1 MSGTYTVGTGGSYDY
16 SSMADAGMA
25 IKAAEF
31 TGDVTLL
38 ICTDLTETINTGI
51 VNKSEYTLT
60 IRPDKD
66 EDRTIT
72 YTTAKD
78 NTGPT
83 GVFVIGGDM
92 TKTPGTTIGWASV
105 PTKNVIVDGAAEGK
119 TTPRLKITNEV
130 FGTNVLLYG
139 DVQDVVIKNC
149 ILVGRSSSTAYALVF
164 RSENYSQTSKDIA
177 PQNCLVENCVLQ
189 SSSSSSQ
196 TVYFQGNQAHS
207 EAGWPASITIRNS
220 TIKAHTRGIYV
231 RQVCN
236 LNVEGCTFDMSN
248 SSGGILAHAIMGEG
262 ARGTINVKGNKFIKN
277 STANYHGGTYGL
289 QTITASGGAD
299 VWVIENNY
307 FAGYDA
313 LKAISNTTNGTEA
326 RLVAVRCGDYCEV
339 RHNTFHMP
347 NLTKDQAS
355 KLVSASPTTLLWL
368 AGSHQYPVQNNIFV
382 CEETTA
388 NVSLIRGGLN
398 ENVTGNVF
406 YHEGGNA
413 AIVAAAPSCMT
424 FADLE
429 TSYPTQAATS
439 KWTNVTFADA
449 ANGDL
454 SLAGSSDGDLN
465 LAVDRL
471 AEVLTDINGTARR
484 EKTYAGAYEGSEF
497 PAEVCSVTTMVVP
510 VGGGTVEGAGDYAKG
525 ASVTLTAT
533 SNDHY
538 DFVNWTEDGAV
549 VSTTAEYS
557 FTVTKDIELI
567 ANFQEHAKYTITAV
581 ANDEN
586 MGTVT
591 GGDTYYAGES
601 ATLKATAKSG
611 YVFAGWADGEKN
623 ATRTVTVSG
632 DAIYTANFQAI
643 APRAWAYDLKVADD
657 GDNYKFTFNAT
668 AAGSATLLFADID
681 GNPVAPTSWDGG
693 LVNAGANTVLVAK
706 AAFTENKDV
715 YWSVKMDGEAIP
727 AISEITDQSRGIYDF
742 YNMMGVVVDN
752 NPNSDYF
759 GKIYIQQSYEYP
771 GSGNTA
777 ERNKTQEAGIFIYD
791 QGLNELNPTNVGYKP
806 TMPTGYTAIGASR
819 ESFKRLAI
827 NPTNGNL
834 VFGNNISGEGSVWT
848 IGRDNLTA
856 EATNIIEGATGIDK
870 VNAIC
875 YDENGSLYVLANI
888 TTQSSKYN
896 LYKFADGVQTELTLA
911 GKKIFIDADVAMTS
925 DGRGGLWI
933 AQRRGGI
940 TQYSILSHINVAE
953 DKVDFVLDAEGTY
966 KDWFA
971 GNCFRA
977 AIAYNAAESIV
988 AVQGASKILLFK
1000 VSYDV
1005 STGAPSIDKY
1015 LQVSPVGT
1023 SVDGLAFDYAGDLY
1037 TVNSGSEKFQ
1047 KFTLPTDENICT
1059 VPAPSS
1065 QKLVLGTQCEVT
1077 VTVNDHT
1084 MGSVTGAGQYEKGT
1098 EVTLTPNPVA
1108 HHRFVNW
1115 TGDMTSTDN
1124 PLKFTIE
1131 GSVNLI
1137 ANFEAIPQVTIT
1149 VTSNNEDM
1157 GTVSGGGTYDE
1168 GAEVT
1173 IAATPKATY
1182 RFVKWSD
1189 DVTDATRTFPAA
1201 EDLTLQAIFE
1211 KVPNRAWAY
1220 DLSQVAD
1227 GDNYKFSFVATTA
1240 GEATL
1245 LFADK
1250 DGNELVVPHV
1260 VGAVNAGANTVTL
1273 PQSTFAGVTKDVY
1286 WSVKM
1291 DGEEITAV
1299 AEITDQAKG
1308 IYDFVDMTGVLVD
1321 NNPDSKY
1328 FGEVYVQ
1335 MALNGTVGSKTQ
1347 TAGLFIFD
1355 QTLAIKNTDANAGI
1369 QPILPSEYTMGD
1381 NRNKFHR
1388 LEIDPKTGNLTY
1400 CYNVADNPAIFVIDR
1415 ENMAGNA
1422 TNILAGV
1429 AGLTRTAA
1437 HCYDAEGTLYV
1448 MDIAASKGT
1457 IYKIV
1462 DGQAIQLTE
1471 PNGKWVNASIS
1482 LAADGKGGLWVSHN
1496 RGQMDTYYQL
1506 VHVTAAGEL
1515 DYTVWQD
1522 NTNGFEGGCNRGA
1535 LAYDAERQILAQGR
1549 NGKVELYSVAFDA
1562 TTGVPTLTNIA
1573 ITPFTANYIDGLAFD
1588 YAGDLYVVNTGTKKF
1603 YKYTI
1608 PTAENICT
1616 VPAPASQK
1624 LVLGTQYEVTVTVN
1638 DHTMGSVE
1646 GAGIYEKGTEV
1657 TLTPNPVAHHRFVNW
1672 TGDMTSTDNP
1682 LKFTI
1687 EGDVNLT
1694 ANFEAIP
1701 QYTITTSVNDEKMGS
1716 VTEGGTYYE
1725 GTEVTLTATA
1735 KGGYV
1740 FVDWS
1745 DGVTEET
1752 RTFTAG
1758 VDMPETL
1765 TANFKVAVP
1774 RAWAYDLRLDADTD
1788 PANYIFTFK
1797 TTSAGT
1803 ATLIFKDED
1812 GNIQNFGTHTAT
1824 ATVAEEKTIT
1834 IAKTVFD
1841 AATKDIYWEVEL
1853 AGEAIAK
1860 MAELTDPNKG
1870 IYNFYVPQGVAVD
1883 NSPNSMYFGRI
1894 YVAEGTTGGNDGLT
1908 EMAKQMTAGLFVY
1921 NQALEKV
1928 QPATGYTGIISQNV
1942 IFNTNKPTST
1952 DEINNIRQQMHR
1964 VAVDPVTGEVVF
1976 AYYKD
1981 GATAVYGMNPDNLA
1995 GNARNYLVDNQITYA
2010 QSLCFDE
2017 DGALYVMNNANAGQ
2031 TGGQIYKVQNGEV
2044 ALFAAHDKNNQWAV
2058 YDNALAADGRG
2069 GLWIAQNRYG
2079 YDYPILSHVNKNGEV
2094 DFAVKENLNG
2104 WFPNNNTGSSYR
2116 GQLAYNLN
2124 ENILAFAGNKMV
2136 TLFTVAYDGNG
2147 KPTLNKL
2154 MSTPLLGGGNIDG
2167 VAFDYAGDL
2176 YVASASAERL
2186 YKFVVPTTDNI
2197 CTVPAPESQ
2206 IIMKEARYTVTVV
2219 ADPAEMGT
2227 VTEGGE
2233 YKAGEKVTLTATA
2246 NDNYRFVNWTKGGV
2260 EVSKDASFEYTVP
2273 AENVTIT
2280 AHFELKPLAM
2290 VGVVKRAVQ
2299 IGESTVVL
2307 THEANGTP
2315 HLYKVVDGELEA
2327 EISQVGVEAAAAGYL
2342 SISDIAATEDGKLV
2356 ACNYIEC
2363 TFDPSNTSY
2372 FYIWNN
2378 LAGDP
2383 TIWFTS
2389 QKSTN
2394 YNNAYMGW
2402 TMAVK
2407 GTSTDAVVTISGF
2420 NKSNKNTR
2428 FSHLKLV
2435 GGVYNEANYEY
2446 SRDNAALHVNALGNS
2461 YELNA
2466 SPLANANW
2474 IVDGEL
2480 TAPIEFV
2487 GKNAVAID
2495 TYTEMGETLLGKKF
2509 NGATYLTVL
2518 GKHLMVAPYADGE
2531 NVAGVT
2537 VLDITNGLDQAEEMD
2552 YAELTSPVLATAA
2565 ATAVKVNG
2573 DDLTITLVVDNKVYI
2588 FSIDLNLQYTRT
2600 VTNGNFGTICLP
2612 YGSNNYS
2619 GAEFYEISYL
2629 QLKDDGVTPMGIWLD
2644 EVIELE
2650 AGKPYI
2656 FKATSNLL
2664 TVNYKGEE
2672 ALSPVDGKAGLTGT
2686 FDGITDETVL
2696 QGNYMI
2702 ADNKFWL
2709 CGAGCWLNANRA
2721 YIEHDA
2727 LHATTTPVSPIPGRR
2742 RVMMGAAGENTTT
2755 GVDNLTEDGVVST
2768 NQATKMVVNGQLI
2781 IIRDGVKYNAQGV
2794 RL

>member
-1 MSGTYTVGTGGSYDY
+1 MKKILLSFVALFAMVSMATAQRAWAYDLELTPSVDSYTFAFKAVTAGDATLVFYKEGVEAGTLNLGSVSAGANTVTKTSEELLEAIQQSGDFNWGVKMTGGAIALSGTYLTELTAADQGLDFYLPQGLVVDNNPESETFSTLFVAEAQGGKLSVGPTHKQGIYHYSQKLAELNPTDQGIIPSNVTLTNGSRQEMHRIAINPKNNHVAFAHNISGKPAVWSVPANNPAGEATNLIAGTAITMPNSICFDENGTLYVMDNANATTGGTLYKVVDGVATKLVQNKTWQQVDNSLAYDGRGGIWIAQTSTGTTWPSYAILSHVNSKGEIDWSALDHSSDGLFSAGNSYGY
-16 SSMADAGMA
+16 SQRGQCAYNVKEDLLVLGGNCRSHIFQVTYNAVGAPSLTLKYRTPF
-25 IKAAEF
+25 IKAS
-31 TGDVTLL
+31 TN
-38 ICTDLTETINTGI
+38 I
-51 VNKSEYTLT
+51 
-60 IRPDKD
+60 
-66 EDRTIT
+66 
-72 YTTAKD
+72 
-78 NTGPT
+78 
-83 GVFVIGGDM
+83 
-92 TKTPGTTIGWASV
+92 
-105 PTKNVIVDGAAEGK
+105 DGAAFDYAGDLYLMSAARE
-119 TTPRLKITNEV
+119 RLYKYVVPTNNNTCTVPAKKSQVIT
-130 FGTNVLLYG
+130 
-139 DVQDVVIKNC
+139 
-149 ILVGRSSSTAYALVF
+149 
-164 RSENYSQTSKDIA
+164 
-177 PQNCLVENCVLQ
+177 
-189 SSSSSSQ
+189 
-196 TVYFQGNQAHS
+196 
-207 EAGWPASITIRNS
+207 
-220 TIKAHTRGIYV
+220 
-231 RQVCN
+231 
-236 LNVEGCTFDMSN
+236 
-248 SSGGILAHAIMGEG
+248 
-262 ARGTINVKGNKFIKN
+262 
-277 STANYHGGTYGL
+277 
-289 QTITASGGAD
+289 
-299 VWVIENNY
+299 
-307 FAGYDA
+307 
-313 LKAISNTTNGTEA
+313 
-326 RLVAVRCGDYCEV
+326 
-339 RHNTFHMP
+339 
-347 NLTKDQAS
+347 
-355 KLVSASPTTLLWL
+355 LVSATPEHTVTISVNGNGT
-368 AGSHQYPVQNNIFV
+368 
-382 CEETTA
+382 
-388 NVSLIRGGLN
+388 
-398 ENVTGNVF
+398 VTGANTGK
-406 YHEGGNA
+406 YLEG
-413 AIVAAAPSCMT
+413 T
-424 FADLE
+424 EL
-429 TSYPTQAATS
+429 
-439 KWTNVTFADA
+439 
-449 ANGDL
+449 
-454 SLAGSSDGDLN
+454 
-465 LAVDRL
+465 
-471 AEVLTDINGTARR
+471 
-484 EKTYAGAYEGSEF
+484 
-497 PAEVCSVTTMVVP
+497 
-510 VGGGTVEGAGDYAKG
+510 
-525 ASVTLTAT
+525 TLTAT
-533 SNDHY
+533 PAAHY
-538 DFVNWTEDGAV
+538 DFLNWTYGSETSTDNPLIITVDGNKNI
-549 VSTTAEYS
+549 T
-557 FTVTKDIELI
+557 
-567 ANFQEHAKYTITAV
+567 ANFQEHDKYTITAV

-611 YVFAGWADGEKN
+611 YVFAGWADGEKS
-623 ATRTVTVSG
+623 ATRTVEVSG
-632 DAIYTANFQAI
+632 VATYTANFQAI
-643 APRAWAYDLKVADD
+643 APRAWAYDLKVAED

-681 GNPVAPTSWDGG
+681 GNPVAPILWDGG

-715 YWSVKMDGEAIP
+715 YWSVKIDGEAIP

-752 NPNSDYF
+752 DPNSDYF
-759 GKIYIQQSYEYP
+759 GKIYIQQSFEYT
-771 GSGNTA
+771 SGTTV
-777 ERNKTQEAGIFIYD
+777 ERNKTQKAGIFIYD
-791 QGLNELNPTNVGYKP
+791 QGLNELNPTNEGYKP
-806 TMPTGYTAIGASR
+806 TMPAGYTAIGKSR

-856 EATNIIEGATGIDK
+856 EATNIIEGVTGIDK

-888 TTQSSKYN
+888 TTGSAKYN
-896 LYKFADGVQTELTLA
+896 LYKFTAGVQTELTLGGA
-911 GKKIFIDADVAMTS
+911 KVFVDADVAMTS

-953 DKVDFVLDAEGTY
+953 DKVDFVLDSSADYAT
-966 KDWFA
+966 WFS
-971 GNCFRA
+971 GNCYRA

-1000 VSYDV
+1000 VSYDA

-1077 VTVNDHT
+1077 VTVNDPA
-1084 MGSVTGAGQYEKGT
+1084 MGSVEGAGIYEKGT

-1115 TGDMTSTDN
+1115 TGYMTSTDN

-1131 GSVNLI
+1131 GDVALT
-1137 ANFEAIPQVTIT
+1137 ANFEATPQWTIT
-1149 VTSNNEDM
+1149 VTANDDSM

-1173 IAATPKATY
+1173 ITATPNATY

-1250 DGNELVVPHV
+1250 DGNELVAPYA
-1260 VGAVNAGANTVTL
+1260 VGTVAAGANTVTL
-1273 PQSTFAGVTKDVY
+1273 AKTTFEGITKDVY

-1291 DGEEITAV
+1291 DGEEIAAV

-1422 TNILAGV
+1422 TNILEGV

-1471 PNGKWVNASIS
+1471 PNAKWVNASIS
-1482 LAADGKGGLWVSHN
+1482 LAADGNGGLWVSHN

-1506 VHVTAAGEL
+1506 VHVTKAGEL
-1515 DYTVWQD
+1515 DYTVWKD

-1549 NGKVELYSVAFDA
+1549 DGKVELYSVAFDA
-1562 TTGVPTLTNIA
+1562 TTGVPTLINIA
-1573 ITPFTANYIDGLAFD
+1573 TTPLIANNIDGLAFD

-1624 LVLGTQYEVTVTVN
+1624 LVLGTQCEVTVTVN
-1638 DHTMGSVE
+1638 DPTMGSVT
-1646 GAGIYEKGTEV
+1646 GAGIFEKGTEV

-1745 DGVTEET
+1745 DGLTEET
-1752 RTFTAG
+1752 RTITATEN
-1758 VDMPETL
+1758 VNLE
-1765 TANFKVAVP
+1765 AIFAKASS

-1788 PANYIFTFK
+1788 PANYIFTF
-1797 TTSAGT
+1797 TATSAGT
-1803 ATLIFKDED
+1803 ATIFFTDEE
-1812 GNIQNFGTHTAT
+1812 GTSVAPTQEVVG
-1824 ATVAEEKTIT
+1824 TVAAGETKTVT
-1834 IAKTVFD
+1834 IAKSAFTGD
-1841 AATKDIYWEVEL
+1841 KDIYWSVKVE
-1853 AGEAIAK
+1853 GEAIAK

-1894 YVAEGTTGGNDGLT
+1894 YVAEGTTGANDGGS

-1928 QPATGYTGIISQNV
+1928 QPATGYEGIIPQNV
-1942 IFNTNKPTST
+1942 TFNTTKPTST
-1952 DEINNIRQQMHR
+1952 DEINIIRQQMHR
-1964 VAVDPVTGEVVF
+1964 VAVDPVTGEVAF

-1981 GATAVYGMNPDNLA
+1981 PATAIYSMNPDDLA
-1995 GNARNYLVDNQITYA
+1995 GNAQNLIEGSSITYA
-2010 QSLCFDE
+2010 NSLCFNSE
-2017 DGALYVMNNANAGQ
+2017 GTLYVMNNANTGL
-2031 TGGQIYKVQNGEV
+2031 TGGQIYKVQDDEV
-2044 ALFAAHDKNNQWAV
+2044 TLFAAHDKNNQWAV
-2058 YDNALAADGRG
+2058 YDNAMASDGRG
-2069 GLWIAQNRYG
+2069 GLWIAQNRYA
-2079 YDYPILSHVNKNGEV
+2079 YDYPILSHVNKDGVV

-2116 GQLAYNLN
+2116 GQLAYN
-2124 ENILAFAGNKMV
+2124 EQEDILAFAGNKMV
-2136 TLFTVAYDGNG
+2136 TLFTVEYDGNG
-2147 KPTLNKL
+2147 KPTINKL

-2186 YKFVVPTTDNI
+2186 YKFVVPTTDNT

-2206 IIMKEARYTVTVV
+2206 AIQKEPRYTVTVE
-2219 ADPAEMGT
+2219 ANDNALGT
-2227 VTEGGE
+2227 VSGGGE
-2233 YKAGEKVTLTATA
+2233 YKAGKIAKLTATA
-2246 NDNYRFVNWTKGGV
+2246 TNGYRFANWTKEG
-2260 EVSKDASFEYTVP
+2260 EVLSDNASFSYTVT
-2273 AENVTIT
+2273 AEDVTI
-2280 AHFELKPLAM
+2280 
-2290 VGVVKRAVQ
+2290 
-2299 IGESTVVL
+2299 I
-2307 THEANGTP
+2307 AN
-2315 HLYKVVDGELEA
+2315 
-2327 EISQVGVEAAAAGYL
+2327 
-2342 SISDIAATEDGKLV
+2342 
-2356 ACNYIEC
+2356 
-2363 TFDPSNTSY
+2363 
-2372 FYIWNN
+2372 
-2378 LAGDP
+2378 
-2383 TIWFTS
+2383 
-2389 QKSTN
+2389 
-2394 YNNAYMGW
+2394 
-2402 TMAVK
+2402 
-2407 GTSTDAVVTISGF
+2407 
-2420 NKSNKNTR
+2420 
-2428 FSHLKLV
+2428 FS
-2435 GGVYNEANYEY
+2435 
-2446 SRDNAALHVNALGNS
+2446 ALPAIT
-2461 YELNA
+2461 YELNGGVWNKYDWTSKKDMYYA
-2466 SPLANANW
+2466 LLDDWRAYSGESRQNTATYEQQLGIGNSSKGIPTTINTTEGREQLQALLLTDATYAPKWGWLATYVDAVAAAQSKTTQPTTVAGNLTYTIGNFFGEDNKNADNW
-2474 IVDGEL
+2474 MGAVDFTGEEAHL
-2480 TAPIEFV
+2480 TAF
-2487 GKNAVAID
+2487 
-2495 TYTEMGETLLGKKF
+2495 
-2509 NGATYLTVL
+2509 
-2518 GKHLMVAPYADGE
+2518 APYWGQTFPMPTQPTEEIVLNAPYKEGYLFEGWYAAPDFSGAEVTTVDE
-2531 NVAGVT
+2531 N
-2537 VLDITNGLDQAEEMD
+2537 TNGTL
-2552 YAELTSPVLATAA
+2552 YAKWLEHR
-2565 ATAVKVNG
+2565 
-2573 DDLTITLVVDNKVYI
+2573 
-2588 FSIDLNLQYTRT
+2588 YTRS
-2600 VTNGNFGTICLP
+2600 VTSGDFGTICLP

-2619 GAEFYEISYL
+2619 GAEFYEIAYL

-2644 EVIELE
+2644 EAPFELV

-2672 ALSPVDGKAGLTGT
+2672 ALSPVEGKAGLTGT

-2709 CGAGCWLNANRA
+2709 CGTGCWLNANRA
-2721 YIEHDA
+2721 YIDKNT
-2727 LHATTTPVSPIPGRR
+2727 LHNNTTPVAAIPGRR

-2781 IIRDGVKYNAQGV
+2781 IIRDGVKYNVQGV